1 MATLID
7 TRIVGRPLWLVDRD
21 QPGRGVEIHVKRLE
35 IASED
40 CEAEWCRL
48 FGVTDSAGWPPVT
61 TEPSRANPGGTGE
74 GTAPVEMVLGL
85 VADRLHLLDG
95 RDAADVA
102 EDLLA
107 GDLEELA
114 AVSSWCALITPCDGR
129 RTRCIGVGGPSA
141 PRNRTGAGA
150 GVTTVGP
157 GVGGGV
163 RSGLGATSIPPEPVN
178 GRRRG

>member
-7 TRIVGRPLWLVDRD
+7 ARIVGRPLWLVDRD

-114 AVSSWCALITPCDGR
+114 AVSSWCALITR
-129 RTRCIGVGGPSA
+129 VMGGEPDASA
-141 PRNRTGAGA
+141 WAARALLGTGPA
-150 GVTTVGP
+150 
-157 GVGGGV
+157 
-163 RSGLGATSIPPEPVN
+163 PEPVSPLLARVLAVVFEA
-178 GRRRG
+178 GWEPRRSPQNP